1 MLSFH
6 VTNSEQDISSM
17 PFIPSVPIYNSSRRH
32 CMTPSSRYCNVCGT
46 DHPSQAADCMTC
58 GGRMEGEIPLL
69 SNATGL
75 MQQDQLLKQRY
86 RILAQIGRGGFAAVY
101 KAKDLH
107 FYSRLVAVKEM
118 SQSGLSP
125 KERAEAVEAF
135 EREAHLL
142 ARLQYPN
149 LPRIYDH
156 FSERGRWY
164 FVMDFIEG
172 ETLEEYLLHKGE
184 HRLSLNETL
193 AIGLQLCS

>member
-1 MLSFH
+1 MA
-6 VTNSEQDISSM
+6 
-17 PFIPSVPIYNSSRRH
+17 
-32 CMTPSSRYCNVCGT
+32 CG
-46 DHPSQAADCMTC
+46 
-58 GGRMEGEIPLL
+58 EPLEASAPGPGNL
-69 SNATGL
+69 TGL
-75 MQQDQLLKQRY
+75 LLQDQLLKQRY

-101 KAKDLH
+101 KAEDLH
-107 FYSRLVAVKEM
+107 FGSRLVAVKEM
-118 SQSGLSP
+118 SQSGLSQ
-125 KERAEAVEAF
+125 KELAEAIEAF

-172 ETLEEYLLHKGE
+172 ETLGEYLLHQGA

-193 AIGLQLCS
+193 AIGLQLCSVLDYLHTRRPPIISAISSQPIF